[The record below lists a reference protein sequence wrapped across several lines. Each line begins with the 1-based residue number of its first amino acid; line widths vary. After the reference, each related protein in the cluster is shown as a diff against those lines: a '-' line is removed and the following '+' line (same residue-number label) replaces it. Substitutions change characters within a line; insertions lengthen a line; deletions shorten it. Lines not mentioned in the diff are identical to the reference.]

1 MILTKNIPVKKR
13 LIGCFYFKIKS
24 NTIIFEINTLI
35 MKNFLLVLLLIS
47 FNQLYAQNESFTLK
61 YNDILN
67 SKNTNSNIFGAD
79 YQTNLD
85 EIINFE
91 SIFIEN
97 NSEGKFLKYSL
108 NEASS
113 ILIENVE
120 IKSAPLSVIE
130 EKSVVVI
137 LKNDFVKKLTQKF
150 TLKEKV
156 KKNDSKEYF
165 KYDKEIIADK
175 FNKAIYEKD
184 FTIQVGK
191 NICEYINKLYKS
203 DIDKT
208 FVNELNLLVVNF

>member
-1 MILTKNIPVKKR
+1 
-13 LIGCFYFKIKS
+13 
-24 NTIIFEINTLI
+24 
-35 MKNFLLVLLLIS
+35 MKNFVLVLLLIT
-47 FNQLYAQNESFTLK
+47 FNQFYAQNESFILK
-61 YNDILN
+61 YNGILN
-67 SKNTNSNIFGAD
+67 SENTNSNILGEE
-79 YQTNLD
+79 YQTKLD

-113 ILIENVE
+113 ILIQNVE
-120 IKSAPLSVIE
+120 SNSAPLSVIE

-137 LKNDFVKKLTQKF
+137 LKDDFVKKLTQKF
-150 TLKEKV
+150 TVKEEI

-175 FNKAIYEKD
+175 FNKAIYDKD

-191 NICEYINKLYKS
+191 NIYEYINKLYKS